1 MAKTKGKEFKNRSRA
16 SKKAWR
22 KRRWKA
28 RREKIMSWMKDRYE
42 GLKGFGKTKT
52 WRWLRAL
59 ALLAILGLFVWVMVR
74 NLDLNLRAFNN
85 NREAAAE
92 QALENDDDAQVVL
105 IASLQ
110 EELDDLQE
118 QFDVLTDETQQE
130 EESSELDDQ
139 QGDQED
145 DELID
150 LSAPESE
157 KTPSGFPAED
167 SKAEQVSW
175 VSERAVVQVNKIEDE
190 PAGFYVNSKEA
201 GPQMAEC
208 PVGAACT
215 WHLADGRIVYFR
227 GQGEVFSILAGTWRF
242 EDQYNETVCVMA
254 KNALKN
260 SYDEQFNLEFLGDV
274 TDLCPNLTAEGDPA
288 LGEET
293 ILMSELTGV
302 PLIRLSNEPGAWDF
316 NSKGVGLQSFTC
328 IEGAVCTVHTA
339 DDDIIFVIGN
349 GQEFSA
355 KAVTIRLMKH
365 YEETVCQI
373 WQKEQTNGATAH
385 ESVTCQ
391 Q

>member
-1 MAKTKGKEFKNRSRA
+1 MAKTKGQEFKNRSKA
-16 SKKAWR
+16 SKKVWR
-22 KRRWKA
+22 ERRRKA
-28 RREKIMSWMKDRYE
+28 RREKIMTWFKDKDRRADLNKFWE
-42 GLKGFGKTKT
+42 TRT
-52 WRWLRAL
+52 WRLIRAL
-59 ALLAILGLFVWVMVR
+59 ALLAIVGLLVWVLVR
-74 NLDLNLRAFNN
+74 NLDLNLRAINN

-92 QALENDDDAQVVL
+92 GAPAKVEVEDSDENVIVQNDAL
-105 IASLQ
+105 
-110 EELDDLQE
+110 
-118 QFDVLTDETQQE
+118 TETAEDQ
-130 EESSELDDQ
+130 SE
-139 QGDQED
+139 
-145 DELID
+145 DELLD
-150 LSAPESE
+150 LSAESE
-157 KTPSGFPAED
+157 KTPSGFPVNA

-175 VSERAVVQVNKIEDE
+175 VSERAVVQVNKIENE

-227 GQGEVFSILAGTWRF
+227 GHGEVFSILAGTWRF
-242 EDQYNETVCVMA
+242 EDQYNESICVMA

-260 SYDEQFNLEFLGDV
+260 SIDEQFTLEFLGDV

-316 NSKGVGLQSFTC
+316 NSKGVGLQTFIC

-339 DDDIIFVIGN
+339 DDEIIFVIGN

-373 WQKEQTNGATAH
+373 WQKEQANGATAH

-391 Q
+391 K